1 MCVCEC
7 MNVCIGMYSCIYR
20 KKLIIY
26 HQCEIFF
33 IFAGRRICAGES
45 LARMELFLFFT
56 AMLQRFSFKLPAGAP
71 RPDPEKPIA
80 ALTLSPPKY
89 KMCALWRD
97 D

>member
-1 MCVCEC
+1 MH
-7 MNVCIGMYSCIYR
+7 IYTQP
-20 KKLIIY
+20 LIIEMNCY
-26 HQCEIFF
+26 F
-33 IFAGRRICAGES
+33 FAGRRICAGES
-45 LARMELFLFFT
+45 LAHMELFLFFT